1 MEIQQQQ
8 TNKNG
13 EFFIL
18 DEQQEK
24 LAYMTYIMD
33 DTSTLRI
40 DHTVVSDKLAGQGIG
55 KKLVLAGVAF
65 AREHSYK
72 VIPECPYVLSVFQKT
87 PEYADVWKHK

>member
-1 MEIQQQQ
+1 MEIQHLQ

-18 DEQQEK
+18 DEQQHK

-33 DTSTLRI
+33 DESIMRI

-55 KKLVLAGVAF
+55 KKLVQAGVIF
-65 AREHSYK
+65 ARKHSYNI
-72 VIPECPYVLSVFQKT
+72 VPECPYALSVFQKT